1 MKTKNAFLDQLN
13 SYQAVLMKR
22 NIEVTLIAG
31 NGEETILSLEVI
43 PSKSSIKW
51 VDGKVIGAFD
61 TMAGD
66 KDVVLKSAFCIDGD
80 KYIIQGNHIDVLYK
94 SEWILRKKLE

>member
-51 VDGKVIGAFD
+51 
-61 TMAGD
+61 
-66 KDVVLKSAFCIDGD
+66 
-80 KYIIQGNHIDVLYK
+80 
-94 SEWILRKKLE
+94 

>member
-1 MKTKNAFLDQLN
+1 MTPSFGLKKGYSSECIPYKDMKTKNAFLEQLN

-51 VDGKVIGAFD
+51 
-61 TMAGD
+61 
-66 KDVVLKSAFCIDGD
+66 
-80 KYIIQGNHIDVLYK
+80 
-94 SEWILRKKLE
+94 